1 MMVEHEIEKNSNKSK
16 ATMAEVE
23 LKGTTAAQREKF
35 KEKNEKQSQLN
46 NQIKIVGYN
55 IRPLKWCKSTKIPST
70 NLNNFKN

>member
-35 KEKNEKQSQLN
+35 KEKKEKQSQLN
-46 NQIKIVGYN
+46 NRYTVYN
-55 IRPLKWCKSTKIPST
+55 IRPLKGCKSTNIPST
-70 NLNNFKN
+70 N